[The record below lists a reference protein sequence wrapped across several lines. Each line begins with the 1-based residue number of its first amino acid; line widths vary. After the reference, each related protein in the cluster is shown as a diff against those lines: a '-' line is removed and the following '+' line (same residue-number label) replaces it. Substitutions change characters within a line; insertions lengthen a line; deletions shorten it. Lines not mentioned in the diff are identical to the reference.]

1 MKTRSFSNES
11 KKEIM
16 TDVTENAAKNTHNVV
31 EKLLLDGKT
40 KHQIE
45 LMKVLDLPC
54 GEGAF
59 TKRLLQKNIEVIP
72 SDIVNILNINDGTDN
87 FESSDMDRPLPFDNK
102 LFTEIVCI
110 DGIEHIE
117 RPFDFIRECNR
128 VIVSSGRIIIAT
140 PNISAI
146 RSRWRYF
153 LTGHHNKCKSPL
165 NEENITPLHHKSMM
179 SFPEMRYILHTTGF
193 EIEKVR
199 TNRIKAISYLYGIF
213 YPLLY
218 LTTSMVYSKEEKD
231 FEQRKRN
238 AAIRRAMFSNFVYY
252 GETIIICARKK

>member
-1 MKTRSFSNES
+1 M
-11 KKEIM
+11 
-16 TDVTENAAKNTHNVV
+16 
-31 EKLLLDGKT
+31 
-40 KHQIE
+40 
-45 LMKVLDLPC
+45 
-54 GEGAF
+54 
-59 TKRLLQKNIEVIP
+59 
-72 SDIVNILNINDGTDN
+72 IV
-87 FESSDMDRPLPFDNK
+87 P
-102 LFTEIVCI
+102 
-110 DGIEHIE
+110 
-117 RPFDFIRECNR
+117 
-128 VIVSSGRIIIAT
+128 SGRIIITT

-199 TNRIKAISYLYGIF
+199 TNRIKVISYLYGIF

-218 LTTSMVYSKEEKD
+218 LTTSMVYSKEEPD
-231 FEQRKRN
+231 LEQRKRN
-238 AAIRRAMFSNFVYY
+238 AAIKKAMFSNFVYY